1 MNNEEQI
8 SFLLSFSVFSLDF
21 LLLSYGDA
29 EAWNAHFNKEQ
40 QLCSS
45 FAWLN
50 MHLHVLVQNAFV
62 YGLCLTRRSGA
73 VQALSWDWA

>member
-8 SFLLSFSVFSLDF
+8 SFSLSFSVSLSSDVV
-21 LLLSYGDA
+21 YGDA

-50 MHLHVLVQNAFV
+50 MHLHVLVQNA
-62 YGLCLTRRSGA
+62 LCTA
-73 VQALSWDWA
+73 CV